1 MPTVVLDT
9 NCIIDYF
16 LKRPGYL
23 QVRHYFEQAIDK
35 KINIYLPLAVILE
48 LEWTL
53 RRFYKLPKTQIITLL
68 GDLLLLPNCL
78 VREKYRLLRALR
90 LYGDSNNVSFDDC
103 IIALE
108 AKDLKCDGLITSDTN
123 LKKLY
128 RTLGKFG

>member
-1 MPTVVLDT
+1 MPTFALDT

-23 QVRHYFEQAIDK
+23 QTRRYFEQAINE
-35 KINIYLPLAVILE
+35 KIIIFLPLAVILE

-53 RRFYKLPKTQIITLL
+53 RRFYKLPKTQIIILL
-68 GDLLLLPNCL
+68 EDLLLLSNCF
-78 VREKYRLLRALR
+78 VREKHQLLRALQV
-90 LYGDSNNVSFDDC
+90 YGDSKNVSFDDC

-108 AKDLKCDGLITSDTN
+108 AKDLKCDDLITSDTN

-128 RTLGKFG
+128 RALGKRT

>member
-23 QVRHYFEQAIDK
+23 RAKRYFEQAIDE
-35 KINIYLPLAVILE
+35 KITIYFPLAVILE

-53 RRFYKLPKTQIITLL
+53 RRFYKLPKLQIITLL
-68 GDLLLLPNCL
+68 EDLLLSPSHL
-78 VREKYRLLRALR
+78 VHEKHRLLRALR

-103 IIALE
+103 VIALE
-108 AKDLKCDGLITSDTN
+108 AKDLKCDDLITSDTR

-128 RTLGKFG
+128 RMLGKKS

>member
-23 QVRHYFEQAIDK
+23 QTRRYFEQAIDK
-35 KINIYLPLAVILE
+35 KIKIYLPLTVILE

-53 RRFYKLPKTQIITLL
+53 RRFYKLPKTQITTLL

-78 VREKYRLLRALR
+78 ACEKHRLLRALR
-90 LYGDSNNVSFDDC
+90 IYGDSSNVSFDDY

-108 AKDLKCDGLITSDTN
+108 AKDLKCDDLVTSDAN

-128 RTLGKFG
+128 RPLGG